1 MQQTNYIKHSTID
14 QLKDYIKRLYD
25 NQIAINVVVKKT
37 RTKGENHNVTIK
49 GVYPRFFTVRNS
61 KLNVNFT
68 IQYIDIITGVVT
80 INEIEQKEGD

>member
-25 NQIAINVVVKKT
+25 NQIAINVVMKKT
-37 RTKGENHNVTIK
+37 RTKGENHNATIK
-49 GVYPRFFTVRNS
+49 GVYPKFFTVRNS

>member
-25 NQIAINVVVKKT
+25 NQIAINVVVKKI

-49 GVYPRFFTVRNS
+49 GVYSKFFTVHNS

-68 IQYIDIITGVVT
+68 IQYIDIITGVIT
-80 INEIEQKEGD
+80 INEIE